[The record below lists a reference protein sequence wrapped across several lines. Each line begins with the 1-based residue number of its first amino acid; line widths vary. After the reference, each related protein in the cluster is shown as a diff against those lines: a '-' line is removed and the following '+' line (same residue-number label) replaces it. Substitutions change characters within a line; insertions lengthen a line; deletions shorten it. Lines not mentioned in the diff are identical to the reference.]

1 MKEKLYEL
9 QVYIENYIKELN
21 PMEYSIKYDMEEK
34 LKAIETLLRPIMW
47 VDDIIEQFESGI

>member
-9 QVYIENYIKELN
+9 RVYIENYIKELN
-21 PMEYSIKYDMEEK
+21 PMEYSIKFDMEEK

>member
-21 PMEYSIKYDMEEK
+21 PMEYSIKFDMEEK